1 MSRKEQ
7 DIKRLIASQCHVGTK
22 QLHFDM
28 KRYVSHRSDNGS
40 YILNLE
46 ETWQHI
52 KLAARV
58 IAAIEQPQDVMVV
71 SSRPIGQRAVIKF
84 AHYTLASSTRSARW
98 TPGTLTNQSNS
109 ASGKFQEPQLLIV
122 TDPHL
127 DRQAIVEASYVNIP
141 VIALCNS
148 DTPLQYVDIPIP
160 VGNRE
165 TKSISM
171 IYWLLAR
178 EVKILRG
185 ELRQD
190 EEWDVLVDLFYH
202 KEITNDQL
210 GITDNQVKQE
220 AEGED
225 HEHQAEGEK
234 ADKDW

>member
-7 DIKRLIASQCHVGTK
+7 DIKRLIASQCHIGTK
-22 QLHFDM
+22 QLQFDM
-28 KRYVSHRSDNGS
+28 KRYVSHRSDNGA

-58 IAAIEQPQDVMVV
+58 IAAVEQPQDVMVV

-84 AHYTLASSTRSARW
+84 AHYTHASSTRSSRW

-127 DRQAIVEASYVNIP
+127 DKQAIVEASYVNIP

-148 DTPLQYVDIPIP
+148 DNLLQYVDIPIP

-210 GITDNQVKQE
+210 GVADNQVKQE
-220 AEGED
+220 GDGEEQEQQGD
-225 HEHQAEGEK
+225 AEK
-234 ADKDW
+234 ADKEW